1 MPVFLI
7 AATLA
12 AAPVET
18 QSFASVDAAAAAL
31 ADEVQTGTLLF
42 SKGDCLAIKVYT
54 NSPYTHVAAVVVQD
68 GAPYVY
74 DSQNGAGVRR
84 LMLNEYL
91 GAQRPER
98 LHVHHPREPFSP
110 EQAECFVG
118 HLDEQLGRPYD
129 VLHHVTGK
137 RADGLHCSE
146 YVTDALMACQI
157 LRANRP
163 SRVSPASL
171 REGILNS
178 SLYTAGRTLEIEMPV
193 AQVPE
198 GDNWCEQLWID
209 TKVCTTRCCA
219 KMQGWFLCR

>member
-91 GAQRPER
+91 RAQRPER
-98 LHVHHPREPFSP
+98 LHVHHPREPLEMQGGTTFHFLDASP
-110 EQAECFVG
+110 AEALKVAQEAAGGQDVRIGGGATVVREFVAAGLVDLMHLVQVPIVLG
-118 HLDEQLGRPYD
+118 HGVR
-129 VLHHVTGK
+129 VW
-137 RADGLHCSE
+137 DGLEALEDTFDIEAVSTPSG
-146 YVTDALMACQI
+146 VTHLTFT
-157 LRANRP
+157 R
-163 SRVSPASL
+163 
-171 REGILNS
+171 
-178 SLYTAGRTLEIEMPV
+178 
-193 AQVPE
+193 
-198 GDNWCEQLWID
+198 
-209 TKVCTTRCCA
+209 KTTS
-219 KMQGWFLCR
+219 